1 MLSLHIVTVRIRS
14 LVLPPLLVFLL
25 LLFPAP
31 VPALLLD
38 GGEFAVPVSP
48 VVRDGAGAG
57 EASLPSPPPF
67 CPAVSL
73 LQILPTQPQQLQCG
87 MTEAPSSEAA
97 VIEIEGLTGGKGE
110 EEMEGIRQKIIE
122 DTGEEDISANCQDDV
137 ITEEVVSQEEAERE
151 VNKTLDGGAIE
162 EEQKPYIVVATPVT
176 GPTAPPILL
185 ATGAGLEEMEE
196 VPEEEME
203 EGNAETGQGGEF
215 IAGENAV
222 EEELLEPA
230 PPQDVIAPFSQWAE
244 KKLEEQAAMK
254 EAGKTE
260 SEAESGGE
268 AGPGGGPGARQPSAP
283 PPHNKLNGV
292 KLTKNFASPDC
303 SAKIVGANTESE
315 NSGSVISSS
324 RDEYFKTKC
333 SDQAWFVVELCESIK
348 ALKVQLA
355 NLELYSSSPHQFRVS
370 VGSVYPGREKD
381 WAEFGTF
388 SYSNER
394 TVQSFKSETGVV
406 GKFAK
411 VEILSHHGNEYFCPV
426 SMFKVY
432 GISEIDLIT
441 EDEPEDEEDP
451 GDEAQD
457 DEVRS
462 HPIVN
467 AIKNAVHKVV
477 DVFRPINQSLAAA
490 MNTSSLQGTSLRY
503 KLRPEP
509 GAGAGAG
516 ASDQDLVY
524 YLLATQ
530 YAWLRDWTAALEP
543 ALPALCH
550 QFGVA
555 LGEPGCRP
563 GPWQLVRWARL
574 VYGESF
580 MVAVCNAASM
590 ERGQSK
596 LVAELGNHTLPISHA
611 PAGGER
617 GGGAAE
623 GGSGVVKQINSE
635 PGPSPPSNN
644 ATSALLA
651 EEREAGSGAEQEVA
665 VGEPEPSTP
674 SNGGGGSDG
683 GVRSPAR
690 PPPISSPAP
699 PNSGQ
704 TTWQKLSNR
713 IKALERNVTL
723 STGFLEELSL
733 KYIKQ
738 IEELNAA
745 MKAAHESITT
755 LTRREEAA
763 RERAEMQGQQTEQL
777 RQSLA
782 ALHDRVDL
790 LGGELL
796 ARHGLLLL
804 LEVLVLGLVILMCGP
819 ATRPAS
825 PRSLETEHRRRSLDT
840 IRDQRSTRQS
850 TKPEKRRSSIEVGC
864 LPNGQLGSMIGKEG
878 LSLTTM
884 LTRRQRKRKRRRDSK
899 LGMREVVEEL
909 ESDESYKYDTF
920 HGQAGHSG
928 REVEFSGRRRSRSW
942 EEIPQEDTPASGRF
956 LVGPAMVG
964 PGFDS
969 VFLPAKPLAGVL
981 AGKARSGSGKTVR
994 FPPEGGG
1001 RAVVPGTAGQVEV
1014 SNIFSLLD
1022 SSAHDVDSSTGEA
1035 DWEAS
1040 QGRRGP
1046 GPVGQRGV
1054 AARSKSSSPN
1064 RQANLAMR
1072 RQREA
1077 IRQYQPG
1084 QAEWLQ
1090 RRPAPPP
1097 QLL

>member
-1 MLSLHIVTVRIRS
+1 MLSLPIVTTRIRS
-14 LVLPPLLVFLL
+14 LVLSPLLLFFLL
-25 LLFPAP
+25 LLPAP
-31 VPALLLD
+31 VPTLLD

-48 VVRDGAGAG
+48 VVIDGAGAG
-57 EASLPSPPPF
+57 AGKASLPPPPPF

-87 MTEAPSSEAA
+87 MTEALSSEAA
-97 VIEIEGLTGGKGE
+97 KIETEGLAGGKGE
-110 EEMEGIRQKIIE
+110 GEMERVRHKISE
-122 DTGEEDISANCQDDV
+122 DTGEEEISANCQEDV

-176 GPTAPPILL
+176 GPTTSPILL

-203 EGNAETGQGGEF
+203 EDNAETGQDGEF

-222 EEELLEPA
+222 EEELLEPP

-260 SEAESGGE
+260 SEAESAGD

-283 PPHNKLNGV
+283 TPHNKLNGV

-441 EDEPEDEEDP
+441 EDEPEGEEDP

-477 DVFRPINQSLAAA
+477 DVFRPVNQSLAAA
-490 MNTSSLQGTSLRY
+490 LNTSSLQGTSLRY

-509 GAGAGAG
+509 GLGAG

-530 YAWLRDWTAALEP
+530 YAWLRDWTATLEP

-550 QFGVA
+550 QLGVA
-555 LGEPGCRP
+555 LGEAGCRS

-580 MVAVCNAASM
+580 LVAVCNTASM

-596 LVAELGNHTLPISHA
+596 LVAELGNQTLPVSHA

-623 GGSGVVKQINSE
+623 GGTGAVKQINSE

-644 ATSALLA
+644 TTSALLA
-651 EEREAGSGAEQEVA
+651 DEREAGSGAEQEVA
-665 VGEPEPSTP
+665 VGEPEQSTP
-674 SNGGGGSDG
+674 SNGGGVSDG
-683 GVRSPAR
+683 GGRSPAR
-690 PPPISSPAP
+690 PPPLSTPAP

-738 IEELNAA
+738 IEELNTA
-745 MKAAHESITT
+745 MKVAHESITT

-763 RERAEMQGQQTEQL
+763 RERAELQAQQTEQL
-777 RQSLA
+777 RQSLT
-782 ALHDRVDL
+782 ALQDRVDL

-804 LEVLVLGLVILMCGP
+804 LEVLVLGLVILLCGP
-819 ATRPAS
+819 ATRPAAL
-825 PRSLETEHRRRSLDT
+825 RSLETEHRRRSLDT
-840 IRDQRSTRQS
+840 IRDQRSTKQS

-864 LPNGQLGSMIGKEG
+864 LPNGQLGSMIGAEG

-884 LTRRQRKRKRRRDSK
+884 QTRRQRKRKRRRDSK

-928 REVEFSGRRRSRSW
+928 REVDLGERRRSRSW
-942 EEIPQEDTPASGRF
+942 EEIPQEDTAASGRF
-956 LVGPAMVG
+956 LVGPATVG
-964 PGFDS
+964 PGCDS
-969 VFLPAKPLAGVL
+969 VFLPAKPIAGVL
-981 AGKARSGSGKTVR
+981 AGKPRSGSGKTVR

-1001 RAVVPGTAGQVEV
+1001 RPVVQGTAGQVEV

-1022 SSAHDVDSSTGEA
+1022 SSVHDVDSSTGEA
-1035 DWEAS
+1035 EWEAC

-1046 GPVGQRGV
+1046 GPGGQRGA